1 MGTSISVEVSPPRAS
16 SVMSP
21 SMARYN
27 NTGKTAKDGNPNT
40 KKHHARQKNALEY
53 MKYRLTNLLEFKSS
67 KIVSHSSS
75 I

>member
-1 MGTSISVEVSPPRAS
+1 MGTTVSAEVSPPSAA
-16 SVMSP
+16 SVMSR
-21 SMARYN
+21 SMTRNN

-40 KKHHARQKNALEY
+40 QKNHARQKNALEY
-53 MKYRLTNLLEFKSS
+53 IKYRLANLLEFTSF